1 MNRVKGASSTRPYFH
16 CQKLMKL
23 SCNDLNSRAKESA
36 EDSSREKMPQFMLV
50 MACMMM
56 LL

>member
-23 SCNDLNSRAKESA
+23 SCNDLNSRAKGSA